1 MTEER
6 LQQTE
11 LQSAARQHDHL
22 VNRDMILA
30 KAKELAGILGSSEE
44 VQVFRKAEEK
54 IQDHERIQQL
64 IATMKK
70 KQKEIVAF
78 ESLKNQKMIAKI
90 EAELQELQEELD
102 GIPIVTEFQQSQVEI
117 NEMLQMVIT
126 AIRDTV
132 AEKVNVEE
140 GKTTSSSN
148 CSD

>member
-6 LQQTE
+6 LQETG
-11 LQSAARQHDHL
+11 LQSAARPHDHL
-22 VNRDMILA
+22 VNRDVILA
-30 KAKELAGILGSSEE
+30 KAKELANILGNSEE
-44 VQVFRKAEEK
+44 VQIFRRAEEK
-54 IQDHERIQQL
+54 IRNHQRI
-64 IATMKK
+64 MKK

-78 ESLKNQKMIAKI
+78 ESLKNQKMIAQI

-117 NEMLQMVIT
+117 NELLQMVIT

-140 GKTTSSSN
+140 GKSTSVSS

>member
-6 LQQTE
+6 LQETG
-11 LQSAARQHDHL
+11 LQSAARPHDHL

-30 KAKELAGILGSSEE
+30 KAKELADILGNSGE
-44 VQVFRKAEEK
+44 VQIFRRAEEK
-54 IQDHERIQQL
+54 IRNHQRIQQL
-64 IATMKK
+64 IAAMKK

-78 ESLKNQKMIAKI
+78 ESLKNQKMIAQI

-117 NEMLQMVIT
+117 NELLQMVIT

-140 GKTTSSSN
+140 GKSTSVSS